1 MRHFELS
8 RDKYAEKAKKLILK
22 ICNTTLCPVGLMI
35 AIAYVDVRKRAFEQ
49 VDQCIQQV
57 VAMQPLN
64 E

>member
-35 AIAYVDVRKRAFEQ
+35 AIAYVDVHKRAFE
-49 VDQCIQQV
+49 
-57 VAMQPLN
+57 
-64 E
+64 